1 MPDPERAVK
10 VTLQEIVR
18 AQDVV
23 FHRSMVLEGAQG
35 KPELVCYW
43 DGGKPAS
50 AGCVYVRY
58 KVGENLWEAR
68 LLVSKARVTPSAAPT
83 VSTPRNELRG
93 LLYLVRLVTA
103 LLLGMV

>member
-1 MPDPERAVK
+1 M
-10 VTLQEIVR
+10 
-18 AQDVV
+18 AQDII
-23 FHRSMVLEGAQG
+23 FHQSMVPKGAQG

-50 AGCVYVRY
+50 TSCVYVRY

-68 LLVSKARVTPSAAPT
+68 LLASKARVTPSTDPK
-83 VSTPRNELRG
+83 VSTPRNELWG

-103 LLLGMV
+103 LLLGMAERPTSIFI